1 MVKPDLI
8 SLQESNN
15 SSRGVCICLT
25 IPMYYRC
32 TVLIRWVLGPMEE
45 GLWALAGITKK
56 TMPMLEIQSE
66 GKEKKIGGNPPNSPF
81 LTFSDGYI

>member
-1 MVKPDLI
+1 MVIPELI

-15 SSRGVCICLT
+15 SPRGVCICLT
-25 IPMYYRC
+25 ISMYYRC

-45 GLWALAGITKK
+45 GLWALAGITK

-66 GKEKKIGGNPPNSPF
+66 GKEKEIGGNPLNFPF
-81 LTFSDGYI
+81 LTFSDDYI

>member
-1 MVKPDLI
+1 MVKPELI

-15 SSRGVCICLT
+15 SPRGVCICLT
-25 IPMYYRC
+25 ISMYYRC

-45 GLWALAGITKK
+45 GLWALAGITK

-66 GKEKKIGGNPPNSPF
+66 GKEKEIGGNPLNFPF
-81 LTFSDGYI
+81 LTFSDDYI

>member
-1 MVKPDLI
+1 MVKPELI

-15 SSRGVCICLT
+15 SPRGVCICLT
-25 IPMYYRC
+25 ISMYYRC

-45 GLWALAGITKK
+45 GLWALSGITK

-66 GKEKKIGGNPPNSPF
+66 GKEKEIGGNPLNFPF
-81 LTFSDGYI
+81 LTFSDDYI